1 MVERF
6 ERFSLAISEISR
18 HWHKLTAEEMEKYG
32 LKGTHS
38 VYLLTMARFPDGIT
52 APQICELCGKDK
64 SDVSRMMSIMEKKG
78 LVTKEGIHQNHY
90 GGVFKLTDEGK
101 DAAEQVKKRASL
113 AVELA
118 GKDLTDE
125 SRKVFYNA
133 LESIAANLREI
144 SRVGLPKQG

>member
-1 MVERF
+1 MINRF
-6 ERFSLAISEISR
+6 ERFSFAISEISR
-18 HWHKLTAEEMEKYG
+18 YWHKLTSEEMEKYG

-38 VYLLTMARFPDGIT
+38 VYLLTMFRFPDGIT
-52 APQICELCGKDK
+52 APRLCELCGKDK

-78 LVTKEGIHQNHY
+78 LVKKEGIHQNLY

-144 SRVGLPKQG
+144 SRVG